1 MNKGYIALLTS
12 LALGIVTLTPGAALA
27 DSAEIIDVKVDGALK
42 TFRDEVDGAETFLNA
57 AKGVLVFPSVIKA
70 GFGIGGETGEGA
82 LRIDGKTVDYYR
94 TSAGSFGFQFGV
106 QSKAVYVVF
115 LDQGALDGFRN
126 SSGWKAGVDGS
137 IALVEIGAG
146 GAIDTK
152 SIQDP
157 VIGFVLTNKGL
168 MYNLTLEGSKYS
180 KLDKKRAD
188 DSNDSGDGDA
198 GDAESE
204 AEG

>member
-1 MNKGYIALLTS
+1 MNKGYIALLAS
-12 LALGIVTLTPGAALA
+12 LALGATTMSPQVSLA
-27 DSAEIIDVKVDGALK
+27 DSAEIIDLKVDEALK
-42 TFRDEVDGAETFLNA
+42 KFTDEVDGAETFLKS
-57 AKGVLVFPSVIKA
+57 AKGVLIFPSVIKA

-82 LRIDGKTVDYYR
+82 LRIDGKTADYYR

-115 LDQGALDGFRN
+115 LDQAALDGFRN

-137 IALVEIGAG
+137 VALVELGAAG
-146 GAIDTK
+146 SIDTK
-152 SIQDP
+152 NISDP
-157 VIGFVLTNKGL
+157 IIGFVLTNKGF

-188 DSNDSGDGDA
+188 DSDKADEGDA
-198 GDAESE
+198 GDAEPE

>member
-12 LALGIVTLTPGAALA
+12 LALGVATLTPGAALA

-42 TFRDEVDGAETFLNA
+42 RFTDEVAGAETFLKS

-82 LRIDGKTVDYYR
+82 LRIDGKTADYYR

-115 LDQGALDGFRN
+115 LDQAALDGFRN

-137 IALVEIGAG
+137 VALVELGAAG
-146 GAIDTK
+146 SIDTK
-152 SIQDP
+152 NISDP
-157 VIGFVLTNKGL
+157 IIGFVLTNKGF

-188 DSNDSGDGDA
+188 DSDDSGDGDA

-204 AEG
+204 VEG